1 LDRRKPGTIAVLLA
15 SLLLPACVADQ
26 PATIAP
32 VWKNAGAGQ
41 PSRSMAFRCDGK
53 VGMTVVDTGNAVHV
67 TDSRGADVE
76 LAASPPAQRSRYSQP
91 GYALVLEGRKALWMV
106 SGKRPVN
113 CVR

>member
-1 LDRRKPGTIAVLLA
+1 LDRRKPGTLAVLFA

-26 PATIAP
+26 PASSTIAE
-32 VWKNAGAGQ
+32 AG
-41 PSRSMAFRCDGK
+41 PPPRSMAFRCDGK
-53 VGMTVVDTGNAVHV
+53 VGMTVVNTGNAVHV

-113 CVR
+113 CVQ

>member
-1 LDRRKPGTIAVLLA
+1 MDWRKPGIPALLSA
-15 SLLLPACVADQ
+15 SLLLSACVADQ
-26 PATIAP
+26 TGSGTT
-32 VWKNAGAGQ
+32 AGAGQ
-41 PSRSMAFRCDGK
+41 PARSMAFRCDDK
-53 VGMTVVDTGNAVHV
+53 VGMSVVNTGNAVHV